1 MIMKIPIQEN
11 GASLV
16 DQMVKDP
23 PAMQET
29 WVRSLGWEDPL
40 EEGMATHSSVLAW
53 RISMD
58 RVLWSLERG
67 LGIGLQAMQEKKAL
81 ISR

>member
-40 EEGMATHSSVLAW
+40 EEGMATHSSVLVW

-58 RVLWSLERG
+58 RGYMGSQRVEHD
-67 LGIGLQAMQEKKAL
+67 
-81 ISR
+81 